1 MCVRY
6 FNNIRLIDISG
17 HTADDD
23 VTRVEQTVVEYSA
36 DDDVTRVEQTVVE
49 HSADDDVTRVE
60 QTVVEHR
67 AAAALRTLIEPN
79 EARKL
84 AIMKDIRSDENMLR
98 GPLGSGVTGRRQGRR
113 DVVVMTS
120 RYLYP
125 LCLNKHS
132 DSKQSSCRTVYAT
145 CFTCTIFLK
154 TMIKRILGLMVT
166 SSLMI

>member
-1 MCVRY
+1 MIDHGEAHFDITRDPRIEMWLRPPCACACVSY
-6 FNNIRLIDISG
+6 FNNIRLIDISR

-23 VTRVEQTVVEYSA
+23 VTRVEQTVVE
-36 DDDVTRVEQTVVE
+36 
-49 HSADDDVTRVE
+49 HS
-60 QTVVEHR
+60 

-98 GPLGSGVTGRRQGRR
+98 GPLGSRVTGRRQGRR

-132 DSKQSSCRTVYAT
+132 DSKQSSYRTVYAT
-145 CFTCTIFLK
+145 YFTCTIFLK
-154 TMIKRILGLMVT
+154 TMIDDVFKKEHLVWW
-166 SSLMI
+166 SLRL